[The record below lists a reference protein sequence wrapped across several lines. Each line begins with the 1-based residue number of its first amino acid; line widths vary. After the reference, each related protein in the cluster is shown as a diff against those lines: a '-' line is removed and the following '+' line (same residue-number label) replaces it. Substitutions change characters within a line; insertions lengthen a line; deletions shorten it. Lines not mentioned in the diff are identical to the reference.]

1 MFTAATINQKDKITQ
16 IPSKR
21 NMKKKK
27 NAKFKKITIEQKQV
41 PERSDSGKK

>member
-1 MFTAATINQKDKITQ
+1 MFTAAIINQKDKITQ

-21 NMKKKK
+21 NMKKK
-27 NAKFKKITIEQKQV
+27 NTKFKKIRIEQKQV